1 MNLSFSGMLFQGRGW
16 YPMQNVRSF
25 YAPALLAV
33 AILLSFYRLGSVSLF
48 DVDEAVFSEATKEMV
63 LSGDWITPTYNGANR
78 YDKPIL
84 FYWLMAASYHI
95 FGMNEFGARFPSAF
109 TGALLSLSI
118 FLFVRRYAGR
128 ETALHAAMSF
138 VVSLYFF
145 VYSRAAVTDMALTLL
160 ITLSLFFFFLW
171 LYGTRGTAGKGP
183 RYLYGFYLCSALAFL
198 TKGLIGIV
206 FPFCIAATYMVIK
219 KGPQGIRKL
228 FSAKAALLFLL
239 VSGPWYLAEF
249 AVNGK
254 DFLDQFFIKH
264 HFMRYTGVISG
275 HRGPFFYYLPALII
289 GLFPWIVYLPA
300 GIRNAL
306 RSNRAPAVSTD
317 SAERGC
323 GETLPAAGS
332 PPLGLF
338 ALVWLGLIFAFFS
351 FSTTKLPNYILP
363 AVPAASILIGYGMAG
378 HLPRGNRYAH
388 GCMSFVALLA
398 GAAFVASRGYL
409 HKFGVADAGWTSVAA
424 VLMFL
429 LAAVS
434 AYAAVRNRRPHGY
447 IAALLI
453 AFFLLLSVRVL
464 PLVNQKLQGTLYDF
478 SLAAKERLGR
488 GGTLITFGINN
499 PSVVFYSDH
508 MAEKVDNLDE
518 LLRLPP
524 GGGKTI
530 LIAKARDSQILEASG
545 FNVLSK
551 GEKYALFEK
560 K

>member
-1 MNLSFSGMLFQGRGW
+1 MH
-16 YPMQNVRSF
+16 NVRSF

-48 DVDEAVFSEATKEMV
+48 DVDEAVFAEATKEMV

-118 FLFVRRYAGR
+118 FFFLRRYAGR
-128 ETALHAAMSF
+128 ETALHAALSF
-138 VVSLYFF
+138 VLSLYFF
-145 VYSRAAVTDMALTLL
+145 VYSHAAVTDMVLTLL
-160 ITLSLFFFFLW
+160 ITLSLFSFFLS
-171 LYGTRGTAGKGP
+171 LSRTGDAAGKAH
-183 RYLYGFYLCSALAFL
+183 RYLYGFYLFSALAFL

-206 FPFCIAATYMVIK
+206 FPFCIAAAYMVITR
-219 KGPQGIRKL
+219 GPKGIRKL
-228 FSAKAALLFLL
+228 LNAKATVLFLL

-249 AVNGK
+249 AVNGR
-254 DFLDQFFIKH
+254 DFFDQFFMKH

-275 HRGPFFYYLPALII
+275 HRGPFFYYIPALII

-300 GIRNAL
+300 GIRDAL
-306 RSNRAPAVSTD
+306 RGDRVRAVSAD
-317 SAERGC
+317 SAGRSS
-323 GETLPAAGS
+323 GEM
-332 PPLGLF
+332 PLGLF
-338 ALVWLGLIFAFFS
+338 ALVWLGLIFVFFS

-378 HLPRGNRYAH
+378 HLPRWNRYAQ
-388 GCMSFVALLA
+388 GAMSVVALLA
-398 GAAFVASRGYL
+398 GAAFIASRGYL
-409 HKFGVADAGWTSVAA
+409 HTFGVSDTGWTSAAA
-424 VLMFL
+424 VLMFS

-434 AYAAVRNRRPHGY
+434 AYASVRNRRPHGY

-464 PLVNQKLQGTLYDF
+464 PLANRKLQGTLHDF

-499 PSVVFYSDH
+499 PSIVFYSDH
-508 MAEKVDNLDE
+508 MVEKVDNLDE
-518 LLRLPP
+518 LLRLP
-524 GGGKTI
+524 GGQGKTL
-530 LIAKARDSQILEASG
+530 LIARARDTEILEASG